1 MPTTRQTYPVEFR
14 GGLITNM
21 SPLQQGINAAGSAR
35 VLKNF
40 EPSIEGGYRRI
51 QGYTKY
57 NSSII
62 PPYGDP
68 VVNGASQSGGTLN
81 IANVRT
87 TPVVGDTFKLTH
99 ATAQV
104 NNTATAVV
112 NGTVSSST
120 NIAVDGNVGTIV
132 VGMTVAINGVDA
144 GITVTT
150 VTDQNNIVVSSAQ
163 SIADDA
169 TLTFNAPDSDNT
181 THIVD
186 TVVGTIKAGMD
197 VSGTGIPTGVTVSS
211 ISGSTVTLSTGLD
224 LAEDLELTFSDIYT
238 ISSGGVSYNASE
250 RTAALTFTP
259 TIHADNSPANGDAVE
274 FTSTAS
280 NYLMLGCGVF
290 LDRVIVAKNDDLFK
304 VSSSDITQINVP
316 SYGTVLVNG
325 ASQSGSSL
333 VVDGLTSAPQQ
344 HDIFKIAAAGP
355 TAKVNGATSSTTTL
369 VVDNNN
375 GTIVAGMTVTG
386 TGIADGTTVSS
397 LSDQQN
403 LVISSAQSIAD
414 DVDLTFSSTT
424 DKIYRVTA
432 DATVSSGGATLAI
445 SPALDSSPA
454 DNAAITFLSTSRE
467 SAGKTRFAR
476 YNYTG
481 TEKIAIVD
489 GTNVPALY
497 DNTTFT
503 ALNDAP
509 TDVNGASFVV
519 NFKNQLFFGKS
530 NLLTF
535 TAPYTDNDFTA
546 ANGSGTISLG
556 TTITGLVVFRQ
567 QLIIFTETSIM
578 QLVGNTIADFNLQ
591 PITLD
596 IGCVDTDTIQE
607 VGGDVMFL
615 GPDGLRLLSGTDR
628 IGDFGLGNVSK
639 TIQKEVTSFI
649 STNTSFASV
658 VVRGKSQYRILGY
671 NNNITQENAQGIL
684 GTQFA
689 GQGGEGMAW
698 AETRG
703 IRAYVAD
710 SRFYQNTET
719 IVFGNDDGYLYQME
733 DGNNFDGANIQTTFA
748 TPYMPINDPRVRK
761 TFYKAYLYTDPQG
774 SVSFDMSLKLDF
786 DQKDSIQPT
795 EIDFANSTGQVAFYG
810 QASYGSTEVYSTK
823 LLTLFE
829 TQLIGSGFTGSIQF
843 ESDSTDPPFSLDA
856 ITIEFGTNTRR

>member
-1 MPTTRQTYPVEFR
+1 MPTTRQTYPIEFK
-14 GGLITNM
+14 GGLVTNM
-21 SPLQQGINAAGSAR
+21 SPLQQGINAPGSAR
-35 VLKNF
+35 SLRNF
-40 EPSIEGGYRRI
+40 EPSIEGGYRRVE
-51 QGYTKY
+51 GYSKY

-62 PPYGDP
+62 PPYGAP
-68 VVNGASQSGGTLN
+68 VVHGASQSGTTLIIGN
-81 IANVRT
+81 IHQ
-87 TPVVGDTFKLTH
+87 TPEAGDTLTIDGVTGTYTIASGGVTYD
-99 ATAQV
+99 AT
-104 NNTATAVV
+104 NNR
-112 NGTVSSST
+112 
-120 NIAVDGNVGTIV
+120 
-132 VGMTVAINGVDA
+132 
-144 GITVTT
+144 
-150 VTDQNNIVVSSAQ
+150 
-163 SIADDA
+163 A
-169 TLTFNAPDSDNT
+169 TLTLTGSLDS
-181 THIVD
+181 
-186 TVVGTIKAGMD
+186 
-197 VSGTGIPTGVTVSS
+197 
-211 ISGSTVTLSTGLD
+211 
-224 LAEDLELTFSDIYT
+224 
-238 ISSGGVSYNASE
+238 
-250 RTAALTFTP
+250 
-259 TIHADNSPANGDAVE
+259 SPANAAAVT
-274 FTSTAS
+274 FATTTS

-304 VSSSDITQINVP
+304 VSSSTITHINVP
-316 SYGTVLVNG
+316 NYGTVLVNG
-325 ASQSGSSL
+325 ASQTGSSL
-333 VVDGLTSAPQQ
+333 IVDGLTAAPQAG
-344 HDIFKIAAAGP
+344 DVFK
-355 TAKVNGATSSTTTL
+355 
-369 VVDNNN
+369 
-375 GTIVAGMTVTG
+375 VAGIDKVYTVT
-386 TGIADGTTVSS
+386 
-397 LSDQQN
+397 SDA
-403 LVISSAQSIAD
+403 S
-414 DVDLTFSSTT
+414 
-424 DKIYRVTA
+424 
-432 DATVSSGGATLAI
+432 VSSGGATLSI
-445 SPALDSSPA
+445 NPALASSPA
-454 DNAAITFLSTSRE
+454 DDAAITFLSTSRE

-497 DNTTFT
+497 DNSTFT

-546 ANGSGTISLG
+546 AAGSGTISLG
-556 TTITGLVVFRQ
+556 ATITGLVVFRQ

-578 QLVGNTIADFNLQ
+578 QLVGNTISDFNLQ

-607 VGGDVMFL
+607 VGGDIMFL

-639 TIQKEVTSFI
+639 AIQKETTSFI

-658 VVRGKSQYRILGY
+658 VIRGKSQYRILGY
-671 NNNITQENAQGIL
+671 NTNITQENAQGIL
-684 GTQFA
+684 GTQFS

-698 AETRG
+698 AELRG

-733 DGNNFDGANIQTTFA
+733 DGNSFDGANIQTTFA
-748 TPYMPINDPRVRK
+748 TPFMPINDPRVRK
-761 TFYKAYLYTDPQG
+761 TFYKAFLYTDPQG

-795 EIDFANSTGQVAFYG
+795 EIDFDNNTGQVAFYG
-810 QASYGSTEVYSTK
+810 TATFGSSAVYSTK

-856 ITIEFGTNTRR
+856 ITIEFGINTRR